1 VVSAHTA
8 KTKISREANQSGNE
22 EAFQNEFVLRNIQF
36 DSLVNVYMMGLI
48 LDFESYEKMFQ
59 NLIDDEKFEFGEQS
73 LIKKLNKM

>member
-1 VVSAHTA
+1 M
-8 KTKISREANQSGNE
+8 
-22 EAFQNEFVLRNIQF
+22 LRNIKF

-59 NLIDDEKFEFGEQS
+59 NLIDDEKIEFGEQS

>member
-8 KTKISREANQSGNE
+8 RTKNSREANQSGNE

>member
-1 VVSAHTA
+1 MVSAHTA
-8 KTKISREANQSGNE
+8 RTKISREAKQSGNE

-59 NLIDDEKFEFGEQS
+59 NLIDDEKIEFGEQS